1 MDRWDLLII
10 GVAGYIAVMAL
21 MRMMANRRNEL
32 VAHAREQV
40 AAQLKKK
47 KKQEKSNRNAA

>member
-40 AAQLKKK
+40 ATQLKKK